1 MKRRLLPALIIAAL
15 LGACVPRETIYHALG
30 GEAPRLRDFPAD
42 FTPPLSAETG
52 EKVGGFG
59 GDGGGLSHTPVI
71 FVHGNTVSA
80 NFWLPARRY
89 FKQAGYSGD
98 ELWALSYGWASVRAF
113 DGNDASVPT
122 LDAFIKEV
130 QRTLEQRTGRAV
142 PQVDIVAHSLGVTLV
157 RQWMK
162 QENAWH
168 RVRNFIA
175 VCGAN
180 HGVWTARDDA
190 RGQNRATAFELY
202 PGSPWL
208 AQLNRGGETP
218 GATRTLALYDG
229 SGHGDELFPKPYEN
243 SPALQG
249 ASNLPFNLAHDTYYD
264 HLELPRQP
272 ATMDAMIEFLRQ
284 SHEPLPQAAPPQ
296 LRRED
301 ARIVADQPDAL
312 LRCAANGD
320 YPSAAS
326 AGYRQINLPENTLL
340 TCYAQNPRSGL
351 SSPMSRYLR
360 AAPALNA
367 STAELRLSASPPAGV
382 YEQPLRVALKAS
394 DPAAFIVYTTS
405 GTLPDSGSPL
415 YQAPVYIAGK
425 LMLSAIAIAPDG
437 RRSHP
442 LRLRYEVS
450 LDAVSAAHD
459 LQSQFEP
466 QAAPR

>member
-1 MKRRLLPALIIAAL
+1 MWRPLLLSLTVAAL

-30 GEAPRLRDFPAD
+30 REAPRLRDFPAD
-42 FTPPLSAETG
+42 FTPPISAETG
-52 EKVGGFG
+52 EKIGGFG
-59 GDGGGLSHTPVI
+59 GDGGGLSHTPII

-80 NFWLPARRY
+80 NFWLPARRH
-89 FKQAGYSGD
+89 FKDAGYSGD

-113 DGNDASVPT
+113 DSNDASVPT
-122 LDAFIKEV
+122 LDAFIREV
-130 QRTLEQRTGRAV
+130 RHTLEKRTGRAV

-162 QENAWH
+162 QQNAWH

-190 RGQNRATAFELY
+190 RGQNRTTAFELY

-249 ASNLPFNLAHDTYYD
+249 ATNLPFDLAHGAYYD

-272 ATMDAMIEFLRQ
+272 ATMDAMIEFIRQ

-296 LRRED
+296 LRRDGE
-301 ARIVADQPDAL
+301 RIAVDQPDAL
-312 LRCAANGD
+312 LRCAGNGD

-326 AGYRQINLPENTLL
+326 PAHRQINLPENTLL

-351 SSPMSRYLR
+351 SSAMARYRR
-360 AAPALNA
+360 AGGSAPSQERSELLLTA
-367 STAELRLSASPPAGV
+367 SLPAGV
-382 YEQPLRVALKAS
+382 YEQPLSVALKAS

-405 GTLPDSGSPL
+405 GTLPESGSPL
-415 YQAPVYIAGK
+415 YQAPVYIAGAVT
-425 LMLSAIAIAPDG
+425 LSAIAIASDG

-442 LRLRYEVS
+442 LQLRYEVS
-450 LDAVSAAHD
+450 LDRVNANHD
-459 LQSQFEP
+459 LQKQFEP
-466 QAAPR
+466 AVK